1 MTTTKQQ
8 ADAAVAPLAAL
19 SRRKLLKMALWGSA
33 GVAVVAGGSF
43 ALLRR
48 SPLDAEPAPAH
59 LKHLSASEY
68 HLFRRAIEVL
78 LPVEGTPLTPVE
90 QVPVIDN
97 IDHLM
102 GLLDPAIRQEL
113 GAGLALFDNAAVFA
127 GLHGRR
133 FVDLDDEAAT
143 RYFDRWSEGN
153 TIQRTLSSV
162 VKKFVYVSY
171 WRDPATWGPIRFDG
185 AVSDRWGI
193 PSLGNAPLPVEAEE
207 TVA

>member
-1 MTTTKQQ
+1 MTTKQQ
-8 ADAAVAPLAAL
+8 AEAAVAPLARL
-19 SRRKLLKMALWGSA
+19 SRRKLLKAALWGSA
-33 GVAVVAGGSF
+33 GVAVLAGGSF

-48 SPLDAEPAPAH
+48 SPVDALPAPAH
-59 LKHLSASEY
+59 LQHLSAAEY

-78 LPVEGTPLTPVE
+78 LPVAGTPLTPVG

-102 GLLDPAIRQEL
+102 GLVEPALRQEL

-127 GLHGRR
+127 GLHGKR
-133 FVDLDDEAAT
+133 FVDLDDEAAI

-171 WRDPATWGPIRFDG
+171 WRDPATWGPIQFDG

-193 PSLGNAPLPVEAEE
+193 PSLGNTPLPVEAEE